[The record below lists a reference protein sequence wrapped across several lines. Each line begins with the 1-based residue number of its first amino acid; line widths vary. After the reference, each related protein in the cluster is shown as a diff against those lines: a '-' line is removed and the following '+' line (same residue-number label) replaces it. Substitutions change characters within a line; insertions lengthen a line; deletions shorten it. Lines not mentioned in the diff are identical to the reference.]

1 MLATDPGRRL
11 ISFPEFHKETSSL
24 VTDRPLTNFPA
35 AACGHENSKAQP
47 APLPPPPPLLVPDL
61 AMNTTLETFEAA
73 SGSSRDIALLRRK
86 CLEEDAEGKQGT
98 GLANEVVLCLQESLS
113 NNSPNNDSGAQPDA
127 LRVVTM
133 IQKLTDQDNTLFE
146 EISCSEN
153 FSSCLDELA
162 EGRDD
167 DARLQTIVANLQ
179 KNMSALETKDRDEP
193 FSEKEL
199 QSRLPL
205 SFNLPISENTIN
217 QDNLNIMVHQ
227 VTSEKETDTHDVGN
241 VMWPASVMLARHIT
255 ENPSIVLDNNDGCL
269 ELGAG
274 CGLVG
279 LTAAALLQQSRENG
293 EEEGK
298 AEEEE
303 GTCKHA
309 DNDVIFTDYLPQ
321 VLENIER
328 NLDLNG
334 IDNCA
339 VSGLDFF
346 DQPGNYDSEY
356 LASQPNWIDMDGT
369 KRKQVGLVL
378 AADVICYSND
388 ATNVANTIQSALVD
402 GGRALV
408 VSPADGRRFG
418 VEEFPD
424 ALRDAGLEVHVT
436 KVAADDGLT
445 TTVEESQDAE
455 LFTCVGYCAEGYNF
469 LRFDITKPS
478 SE

>member
-1 MLATDPGRRL
+1 
-11 ISFPEFHKETSSL
+11 
-24 VTDRPLTNFPA
+24 
-35 AACGHENSKAQP
+35 
-47 APLPPPPPLLVPDL
+47 
-61 AMNTTLETFEAA
+61 MNTTLETFEAA
-73 SGSSRDIALLRRK
+73 SGSSRCVALLRRK
-86 CLEEDAEGKQGT
+86 CLEENAEGKQGI
-98 GLANEVVLCLQESLS
+98 GLANEVVSCLQESLCNAS
-113 NNSPNNDSGAQPDA
+113 ANNDSSVQPDA

-133 IQKLTDQDNTLFE
+133 IQKLTDQDITLFE
-146 EISCSEN
+146 EVACSEN
-153 FSSCLDELA
+153 FSSCLDELV

-167 DARLQTIVANLQ
+167 DARIQTIVADLQ
-179 KNMSALETKDRDEP
+179 KNMSALETKDRNEP
-193 FSEKEL
+193 FGEKEL

-205 SFNLPISENTIN
+205 SFDLPISEDTID

-241 VMWPASVMLARHIT
+241 VMWPSSVMLARHIT

-279 LTAAALLQQSRENG
+279 LTAATLLKQSREND

-298 AEEEE
+298 TEEED
-303 GTCKHA
+303 GKYA

-328 NLDLNG
+328 NLDLND
-334 IDNCA
+334 IDNCT

-388 ATNVANTIQSALVD
+388 ATNVANTIQSALID
-402 GGRALV
+402 GGRAV
-408 VSPADGRRFG
+408 VMSAADGRRFG

-424 ALRDAGLEVHVT
+424 ALREAGLEVHVT
-436 KVAADDGLT
+436 KFAADEGL
-445 TTVEESQDAE
+445 TTVEESQDVE

-478 SE
+478 SD